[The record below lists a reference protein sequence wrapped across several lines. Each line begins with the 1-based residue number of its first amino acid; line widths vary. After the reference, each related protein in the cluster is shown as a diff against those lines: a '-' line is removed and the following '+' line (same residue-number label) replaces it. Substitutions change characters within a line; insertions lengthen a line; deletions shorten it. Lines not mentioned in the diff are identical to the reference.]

1 MPRVKKIKEEETKEE
16 KKPIKTQN
24 QKKSFISVVGRRR
37 EAKARVRLYPEI
49 KEDILWGEKTIGK
62 GQIFVNQKT
71 IEEYFSSEV
80 EKASYTEPLR
90 TTNTLG
96 KFTFTIK
103 VEGGGKNGQL
113 EALIHGI
120 ARALVKYDKE
130 KFRPTLKKK
139 GFLTRDAR
147 TRERRKVGRGGKA
160 RRLKQSPKR

>member
-1 MPRVKKIKEEETKEE
+1 MPRTKKTIERNTKEE
-16 KKPIKTQN
+16 KKVVKVQN
-24 QKKSFISVVGRRR
+24 NKKSFISVVGRRR

-49 KEDILWGEKTIGK
+49 KEDILWGEKMIGK
-62 GQIFVNQKT
+62 GQIFVNQKP
-71 IEEYFSSEV
+71 IEEYFPSEV
-80 EKASYTEPLR
+80 EKASYSEPLR

-103 VEGGGKNGQL
+103 VEGGGRNGQL
-113 EALIHGI
+113 EALINGV

-130 KFRPTLKKK
+130 KFRPILKKK

-160 RRLKQSPKR
+160 RRVKQSPKR

>member
-1 MPRVKKIKEEETKEE
+1 MPRTKKTIEKNLKEETK
-16 KKPIKTQN
+16 IVKTQN
-24 QKKSFISVVGRRR
+24 NKKIFISVVGRRR
-37 EAKARVRLYPEI
+37 EAKARVRLYPDI
-49 KEDILWGEKTIGK
+49 KEDILWGDKTINK
-62 GQIFVNQKT
+62 GQIFVNQKP

-80 EKASYTEPLR
+80 EKVSYSEPLR

-113 EALIHGI
+113 EALVNGI
-120 ARALVKYDKE
+120 ARALEKYDKE
-130 KFRPTLKKK
+130 KFRPILKKK